1 MYGYKYTFNIDD
13 VETILNEFFGGTS
26 SSCGCSEKNPECC
39 KETVK
44 ETVSTNVVSTVIK
57 NDSEGAVIE
66 VELPGYKKSDIKV
79 TVVGGYLVVDATGT
93 KGTKKIKRKLT
104 ECSDNEKISA
114 KFEDGI
120 LTITVPTKPVIE
132 VKIS

>member
-1 MYGYKYTFNIDD
+1 MYGYKYTFNFDD
-13 VETILNEFFGGTS
+13 VESILNEFLGGTS
-26 SSCGCSEKNPECC
+26 SSCSCSEKNPECC
-39 KETVK
+39 K

-132 VKIS
+132 VKLS